1 MHYMMAR
8 LASGSGNEFIG
19 TLPKIMVNH
28 QTTGNR
34 EPDSP
39 RGSENAQASALQ
51 FQGGETANEIDSQRA
66 SEFILNKFKRLDRE
80 RKDWKKLAKSLFV
93 VLSKQKGNKQ
103 KKLLE
108 KYQQTKY
115 KYRKSW

>member
-1 MHYMMAR
+1 MRCMMAR
-8 LASGSGNEFIG
+8 PASGSGNESIR
-19 TLPKIMVNH
+19 TLSKIMDNY

-34 EPDSP
+34 EPNSAA
-39 RGSENAQASALQ
+39 RSENAEAPALQ
-51 FQGGETANEIDSQRA
+51 FQGAETANEIDSQRA
-66 SEFILNKFKRLDRE
+66 GEFILNKFKRLDRE

-108 KYQQTKY
+108 KYLQLKH

>member
-1 MHYMMAR
+1 MRCMMAR
-8 LASGSGNEFIG
+8 PASGNEFIG
-19 TLPKIMVNH
+19 TLSKIMDNY

-34 EPDSP
+34 EPNSAA
-39 RGSENAQASALQ
+39 RSENAEAPALQ
-51 FQGGETANEIDSQRA
+51 FQGHEAPSEAESEKAAQR
-66 SEFILNKFKRLDRE
+66 ILNKFKRLDRE

-93 VLSKQKGNKQ
+93 VVSKQKGNKQ